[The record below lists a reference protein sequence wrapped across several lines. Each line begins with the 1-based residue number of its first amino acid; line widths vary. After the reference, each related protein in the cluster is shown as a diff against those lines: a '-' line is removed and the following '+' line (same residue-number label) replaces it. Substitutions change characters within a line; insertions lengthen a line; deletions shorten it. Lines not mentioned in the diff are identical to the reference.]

1 MIKLQ
6 IDRHTIEV
14 AQGTTLLSAARSAGI
29 NIPTLCHLDMKDM
42 CIKNAPASCRVC
54 VVEIQGRKNLA
65 PACATRCENGMIVHT
80 SSPRVM
86 NARKQWSNLF
96 CPTTPTTALSAPN
109 RENANSRI

>member
-54 VVEIQGRKNLA
+54 VVEIQGRKIWLRHA
-65 PACATRCENGMIVHT
+65 LHAV
-80 SSPRVM
+80 
-86 NARKQWSNLF
+86 K
-96 CPTTPTTALSAPN
+96 TA
-109 RENANSRI
+109 